1 MPKRTHKDLSQL
13 TQTVE
18 TQAAPLLEPVK
29 EQGTAHRATRV
40 VYIPLGQ
47 VLPDRFQSRVI
58 LPPEIKGAFFAGEMD
73 CYQAA
78 QSLMVAADGDAGLR
92 REVDELLRLGQ
103 SILDAGQIEPATG
116 SWVQVQGLGPRFLL
130 EAGERR
136 FWSLVLN
143 AVQLQLQEEPKLQV
157 VEQKE
162 TSRLRQV
169 AENIQR
175 EDISAVDL
183 AKAIASLI
191 LIFQEKYPD
200 PNAANEMDYYRQA
213 LDGRLPHGIWPELER
228 IVGFAR
234 PHLVRHLQILNLSD
248 ELLYLASLYRV
259 EERRL
264 RVIVAAPKQQ
274 QRDLLL
280 AALEEQLSSEDLER
294 AVEEKKMRGKN
305 ARSHT
310 APGVYRQMASR
321 VKSWL
326 KFTQQTG
333 FDRNYDRVAT
343 ELSALMKDPNEL
355 DQAAKHLETLA
366 ASLRKIRNRRR

>member
-18 TQAAPLLEPVK
+18 TQATPLLEPVK
-29 EQGTAHRATRV
+29 EQGTVHRATRV

-143 AVQLQLQEEPKLQV
+143 AVQLQLRKNP
-157 VEQKE
+157 
-162 TSRLRQV
+162 SYR
-169 AENIQR
+169 
-175 EDISAVDL
+175 
-183 AKAIASLI
+183 SL
-191 LIFQEKYPD
+191 
-200 PNAANEMDYYRQA
+200 NR
-213 LDGRLPHGIWPELER
+213 
-228 IVGFAR
+228 
-234 PHLVRHLQILNLSD
+234 
-248 ELLYLASLYRV
+248 
-259 EERRL
+259 
-264 RVIVAAPKQQ
+264 
-274 QRDLLL
+274 
-280 AALEEQLSSEDLER
+280 
-294 AVEEKKMRGKN
+294 KK
-305 ARSHT
+305 
-310 APGVYRQMASR
+310 
-321 VKSWL
+321 
-326 KFTQQTG
+326 
-333 FDRNYDRVAT
+333 
-343 ELSALMKDPNEL
+343 
-355 DQAAKHLETLA
+355 
-366 ASLRKIRNRRR
+366 